1 MFKSLSINNYAL
13 IDRLDISVEPG
24 FTVITGET
32 GAGKSIMLG
41 ALGILLGGRAE
52 ARAVRTGAAK
62 CVVEAAFD
70 VSALGI
76 QGFFDEN
83 DIDFDGEE
91 CILRREVT
99 AAGKSRA
106 FINDT
111 PVPAARLK
119 ELGALVIDI
128 HSQHRN
134 LLIGREDYLLDTLD
148 TVAANSAEKEAYA
161 EAFAHWRKAEEDLK
175 ALRLQAEKGQTDGDY
190 LKFQLT
196 QIQEAT
202 LLPDE
207 QEELEKEN
215 ALLEHAEEIK
225 ASLGSAA
232 FAINGSDGER
242 LAELRRAAQ
251 LLESIAA
258 HLPEAAALAERLESA
273 RIEIGDIADELE
285 RQSEGIDFNPARAEQ
300 VASRLNLIYDLLQ
313 KHRAASITELLAL
326 AKDWEEQLNRLE
338 NMESLLEESQR
349 RCTALLA
356 DLSKK
361 GSVLTATRGKAAKIV
376 EQSLTESLHTLGM
389 PNVSIRFSLQP
400 REVPAACGMDTP
412 VFLFSANK
420 NVPMQPVSEIASG
433 GEIARVML
441 ALKGLIARHKNLP
454 TIIFDEIDTG
464 VSGTMAERMAVMMG
478 EIAKHCQVLC
488 ITHLPQIAAKGNAHF
503 RVHKEENETGTTSH
517 ISRLTPEERVRE
529 IATMLSGAEISEAAV
544 SNAKALLGMP

>member
-76 QGFFDEN
+76 QGFFEEN

-119 ELGALVIDI
+119 EIGALVIDI

-148 TVAANSAEKEAYA
+148 TVAANSAEKTAYA
-161 EAFAHWRKAEEDLK
+161 EAYAQWRKAEEELK

-196 QIQEAT
+196 QIQKAA

-225 ASLGSAA
+225 ASLGAA
-232 FAINGSDGER
+232 AAAINGSDGER
-242 LAELRRAAQ
+242 LSELRRAAQ
-251 LLESIAA
+251 QLESIAA

-273 RIEIGDIADELE
+273 RIEIGDIADELD

-300 VASRLNLIYDLLQ
+300 VTNRLNLIYDLLQ
-313 KHRAASITELLAL
+313 KHRAASISELLAL

-356 DLSKK
+356 DLRKL

-376 EQSLTESLHTLGM
+376 EQSLTESLHSLGM
-389 PNVSIRFSLQP
+389 PNVTIQFSLQP
-400 REVPAACGMDTP
+400 REMPAASGMDTP

-420 NVPMQPVSEIASG
+420 NVPVQPVSEIASG

-517 ISRLTPEERVRE
+517 ISRLSPEERVRE

-544 SNAKALLGMP
+544 SNAKALLGKS

>member
-76 QGFFDEN
+76 QGFFEEN

-119 ELGALVIDI
+119 EIGALVIDI

-148 TVAANSAEKEAYA
+148 TVAANSAEKTAYA
-161 EAFAHWRKAEEDLK
+161 EAYAQWRKAEEELK

-196 QIQEAT
+196 QIQEAA

-225 ASLGSAA
+225 ASLGAA
-232 FAINGSDGER
+232 AAAINGSDGER
-242 LAELRRAAQ
+242 LSELRRAAQ
-251 LLESIAA
+251 QLESIAA

-313 KHRAASITELLAL
+313 KHRAASISELLAL
-326 AKDWEEQLNRLE
+326 AKGWEEQLDRLE
-338 NMESLLEESQR
+338 NMESLLEESER

-356 DLSKK
+356 DLRKK

-517 ISRLTPEERVRE
+517 ISRLSPEERVRE
-529 IATMLSGAEISEAAV
+529 IATMLSGAAISEAAV
-544 SNAKALLGMP
+544 SNAKELLGMP

>member
-76 QGFFDEN
+76 QGFFEEN

-119 ELGALVIDI
+119 EIGALVIDI

-148 TVAANSAEKEAYA
+148 TVAANTAEKTAYA
-161 EAFAHWRKAEEDLK
+161 AAYTQWRKAEEDLK

-196 QIQEAT
+196 QIQEAA

-349 RCTALLA
+349 RCAALLA
-356 DLSKK
+356 DLRKK

-389 PNVSIRFSLQP
+389 PNVSIQFSLQP

-517 ISRLTPEERVRE
+517 ISRLSPEERVRE

>member
-32 GAGKSIMLG
+32 GAGKSIILG

-111 PVPAARLK
+111 PVLAARLK
-119 ELGALVIDI
+119 EIGALVIDI

-148 TVAANSAEKEAYA
+148 TVAANTAEKTAYA
-161 EAFAHWRKAEEDLK
+161 AAYAHWRKAEEDLK

-196 QIQEAT
+196 QIQEAA

-232 FAINGSDGER
+232 FAINGNDGER

-251 LLESIAA
+251 LLESIAV

-338 NMESLLEESQR
+338 NMESLLEESER

-356 DLSKK
+356 DLRKL

-376 EQSLTESLHTLGM
+376 EQSLTESLHSLGM
-389 PNVSIRFSLQP
+389 PNVTIQFSLQP
-400 REVPAACGMDTP
+400 REMPAASGMDTP

-420 NVPMQPVSEIASG
+420 NVPVLPVSEIASG

-517 ISRLTPEERVRE
+517 ISRLSPEERVRE

>member
-76 QGFFDEN
+76 QGFFEEN

-161 EAFAHWRKAEEDLK
+161 EAFAQWRKAEEDLK

-196 QIQEAT
+196 QIQEAA

-326 AKDWEEQLNRLE
+326 AKDWEEQINRLE

-349 RCTALLA
+349 RCAALLA
-356 DLSKK
+356 DLRQQ
-361 GSVLTATRGKAAKIV
+361 GSVLTATRGKAAEIV

-517 ISRLTPEERVRE
+517 ISRLSPEERVRE

>member
-119 ELGALVIDI
+119 EIGALVIDI

-148 TVAANSAEKEAYA
+148 TVAANSAEKTAYA
-161 EAFAHWRKAEEDLK
+161 AAYTQWRKAEEDLK

-196 QIQEAT
+196 QIQEAA

-225 ASLGSAA
+225 ASLGAAA
-232 FAINGSDGER
+232 FAINGNDGER

-251 LLESIAA
+251 QLESIAA

-285 RQSEGIDFNPARAEQ
+285 RQGEGIDFNPARAEQ

-349 RCTALLA
+349 RCAALLA
-356 DLSKK
+356 DLRKK
-361 GSVLTATRGKAAKIV
+361 GSVLTATRGKAAEIV

-389 PNVSIRFSLQP
+389 PNVSIQFSLQP

-517 ISRLTPEERVRE
+517 ISRLSPEERVRE

>member
-119 ELGALVIDI
+119 EIGALVIDI

-148 TVAANSAEKEAYA
+148 TVAANTAEKTAYA
-161 EAFAHWRKAEEDLK
+161 ATYAQWRKAEEDLK

-196 QIQEAT
+196 QIQEAA

-232 FAINGSDGER
+232 FAINGNDGER

-251 LLESIAA
+251 LLESIAV

-356 DLSKK
+356 DLRKK
-361 GSVLTATRGKAAKIV
+361 GSVLTATRGKAAEIV

-389 PNVSIRFSLQP
+389 PNVSIQFSLQP
-400 REVPAACGMDTP
+400 REVPAASGMDTP

-517 ISRLTPEERVRE
+517 ISRLSPEERVRE

>member
-76 QGFFDEN
+76 QEFFEEN

-119 ELGALVIDI
+119 EIGALVIDI

-148 TVAANSAEKEAYA
+148 TVAANTAENTAYA
-161 EAFAHWRKAEEDLK
+161 EAFAQWRKAEEDLK

-196 QIQEAT
+196 QIQEAA

-225 ASLGSAA
+225 ASLGAA
-232 FAINGSDGER
+232 AAAINGNDGER

-313 KHRAASITELLAL
+313 KHRAASISELLAL
-326 AKDWEEQLNRLE
+326 AKGWEEQLNRLE
-338 NMESLLEESQR
+338 NMESLLEESER

-356 DLSKK
+356 DLRKL

-389 PNVSIRFSLQP
+389 PNVSIQFSLQP

-420 NVPMQPVSEIASG
+420 NVPVQPVSEIASG

-488 ITHLPQIAAKGNAHF
+488 ITHLPQIAAKGTAHF

-517 ISRLTPEERVRE
+517 ISSLSPEERDRE

-544 SNAKALLGMP
+544 SNAKELLGKS

>member
-32 GAGKSIMLG
+32 GAGKSIILG

-119 ELGALVIDI
+119 EIGALVIDI

-148 TVAANSAEKEAYA
+148 TVAANTAEKTAYA
-161 EAFAHWRKAEEDLK
+161 AAYTQWRKAEEDLK

-196 QIQEAT
+196 QIQEAA

-232 FAINGSDGER
+232 FAINGNDGER

-349 RCTALLA
+349 RCAALLA
-356 DLSKK
+356 DLRKK

-517 ISRLTPEERVRE
+517 ISRLSPEERVRE

>member
-148 TVAANSAEKEAYA
+148 TVAANTAEKEAYA
-161 EAFAHWRKAEEDLK
+161 EAFAQWSKAEEDLK

-196 QIQEAT
+196 QIQEAA

-215 ALLEHAEEIK
+215 ALLEHAEDIK

-232 FAINGSDGER
+232 FAINGNDGER

-273 RIEIGDIADELE
+273 RIEIGDIADELD

-313 KHRAASITELLAL
+313 KHRAASIAELLAL
-326 AKDWEEQLNRLE
+326 AKGWEEQLNRLE

-349 RCTALLA
+349 RCAALLA
-356 DLSKK
+356 DLHKQ
-361 GSVLTATRGKAAKIV
+361 GSALTATRGKAAKIV

-517 ISRLTPEERVRE
+517 ISRLSPEERVRE

>member
-119 ELGALVIDI
+119 EIGALVIDI

-148 TVAANSAEKEAYA
+148 TVAANTAEKTAYA
-161 EAFAHWRKAEEDLK
+161 AAYTQWRKAEEDLK

-196 QIQEAT
+196 QIQEAA

-232 FAINGSDGER
+232 FAINGNDGER

-349 RCTALLA
+349 RCAALLA
-356 DLSKK
+356 DLRKK

-517 ISRLTPEERVRE
+517 ISRLSPEERVRE

>member
-76 QGFFDEN
+76 QGFFEEN

-119 ELGALVIDI
+119 EIGALVIDI

-148 TVAANSAEKEAYA
+148 TVAANTAEKEAYA
-161 EAFAHWRKAEEDLK
+161 EAYAHWRKAEEDLK

-196 QIQEAT
+196 QIQEAA

-349 RCTALLA
+349 RCAALLA
-356 DLSKK
+356 DLRKK
-361 GSVLTATRGKAAKIV
+361 GSVLTATRGKAANIV

-389 PNVSIRFSLQP
+389 PNVSIQFSLQP

-503 RVHKEENETGTTSH
+503 RVHKEENETDTTSH
-517 ISRLTPEERVRE
+517 ISRLSPEERVRE

-544 SNAKALLGMP
+544 SNAKALLGKS

>member
-196 QIQEAT
+196 QIQEAA

-251 LLESIAA
+251 QLESIAA

-285 RQSEGIDFNPARAEQ
+285 RQGEGIDFNPARAEQ

-349 RCTALLA
+349 RCAALLA
-356 DLSKK
+356 DLRKK

-389 PNVSIRFSLQP
+389 PNVSIQFSLQP

-517 ISRLTPEERVRE
+517 ISRLSPEERVRE

>member
-119 ELGALVIDI
+119 EIGALVIDI

-148 TVAANSAEKEAYA
+148 TVAANTAEKTAYA
-161 EAFAHWRKAEEDLK
+161 EAFAQWRKAEEDLK

-196 QIQEAT
+196 QIQEAA

-285 RQSEGIDFNPARAEQ
+285 RQGEGIDFNPARAEQ

-356 DLSKK
+356 DLRQQ

-389 PNVSIRFSLQP
+389 PNVSIQFSLQP

-517 ISRLTPEERVRE
+517 ISRLSPEERVRE

>member
-76 QGFFDEN
+76 QGFFEEN

-119 ELGALVIDI
+119 EIGALVIDI

-148 TVAANSAEKEAYA
+148 TVAANSAEKTAYA
-161 EAFAHWRKAEEDLK
+161 EAYAQWRKAEEELK

-196 QIQEAT
+196 QIQEAA

-225 ASLGSAA
+225 ASLGAA
-232 FAINGSDGER
+232 AAAINGSDGER
-242 LAELRRAAQ
+242 LSELRRAAQ
-251 LLESIAA
+251 QLESIAA

-356 DLSKK
+356 DLRKK
-361 GSVLTATRGKAAKIV
+361 GSVLTATRGKAAKVV

-389 PNVSIRFSLQP
+389 PNVSIQFSLQP

-517 ISRLTPEERVRE
+517 ISRLSPEERVRE

>member
-148 TVAANSAEKEAYA
+148 TVAANTAEKEAYA
-161 EAFAHWRKAEEDLK
+161 EAYAHWRKAEEDLK

-196 QIQEAT
+196 QIQEAA

-232 FAINGSDGER
+232 FAINGNDGER

-349 RCTALLA
+349 RCAALLA
-356 DLSKK
+356 DLRKK
-361 GSVLTATRGKAAKIV
+361 SSVLTATRGKAAIIV

-389 PNVSIRFSLQP
+389 PNVSIQFSLQP

-420 NVPMQPVSEIASG
+420 NVPVQPVSEIASG

-488 ITHLPQIAAKGNAHF
+488 ITHLPQIAAKGTAHF

-517 ISRLTPEERVRE
+517 ISRLSPEERVRE

>member
-119 ELGALVIDI
+119 EIGALVIDI

-148 TVAANSAEKEAYA
+148 TVAANSAEKTAYA
-161 EAFAHWRKAEEDLK
+161 EAYAQWRKAEEELK

-196 QIQEAT
+196 QIQEAA

-313 KHRAASITELLAL
+313 KHRAASIAELLAL

-349 RCTALLA
+349 RCAALLA
-356 DLSKK
+356 DLRQQ

-517 ISRLTPEERVRE
+517 ISRLSPEERVRE

-544 SNAKALLGMP
+544 SNAKALLGKS

>member
-119 ELGALVIDI
+119 EIGALVIDI

-148 TVAANSAEKEAYA
+148 TVAANTAEKTAYA
-161 EAFAHWRKAEEDLK
+161 EAFAQWRKAEEDLK

-196 QIQEAT
+196 QIQEAA

-273 RIEIGDIADELE
+273 RIEIGDIADELD

-300 VASRLNLIYDLLQ
+300 VTNRLNLIYDLLQ

-356 DLSKK
+356 NLHKQ
-361 GSVLTATRGKAAKIV
+361 GSVLTATRGKAANIV

-389 PNVSIRFSLQP
+389 PNVSIQFSLQP

-517 ISRLTPEERVRE
+517 ISRLSPEERIRE

>member
-119 ELGALVIDI
+119 EIGALVIDI

-148 TVAANSAEKEAYA
+148 IVAANSAEKEAYA
-161 EAFAHWRKAEEDLK
+161 EAFAQWRKAEEDLK

-196 QIQEAT
+196 QIQEAA

-349 RCTALLA
+349 RCAALLA
-356 DLSKK
+356 DLRKK

-517 ISRLTPEERVRE
+517 ISRLSPEERVRE

>member
-76 QGFFDEN
+76 QEFFEEN

-119 ELGALVIDI
+119 EIGALVIDI

-148 TVAANSAEKEAYA
+148 TVAANSAEKTAYA
-161 EAFAHWRKAEEDLK
+161 ATYAQWRKAEEDLK

-196 QIQEAT
+196 QIQEAA

-313 KHRAASITELLAL
+313 KHRAASIAELLAL
-326 AKDWEEQLNRLE
+326 AKDWEEQINRLE

-349 RCTALLA
+349 RCAALLV
-356 DLSKK
+356 DLRKK
-361 GSVLTATRGKAAKIV
+361 GSALTATRGKAAKIV

-389 PNVSIRFSLQP
+389 PNVTIQFSLQP
-400 REVPAACGMDTP
+400 REIPAASGMDTP

-517 ISRLTPEERVRE
+517 ISRLSPEERVRE

>member
-76 QGFFDEN
+76 QGFFEEN

-119 ELGALVIDI
+119 EIGALVIDI

-161 EAFAHWRKAEEDLK
+161 EAFAQWRKAEEDLK

-196 QIQEAT
+196 QIQEAA

-326 AKDWEEQLNRLE
+326 AKDWEEQINRLE

-356 DLSKK
+356 DLRKK
-361 GSVLTATRGKAAKIV
+361 GSVLTATRGKAAEIV

-517 ISRLTPEERVRE
+517 ISRLSPEERVRE

>member
-76 QGFFDEN
+76 QGFFEEN

-119 ELGALVIDI
+119 EIGALVIDI

-148 TVAANSAEKEAYA
+148 TVAANSAEKTAYA
-161 EAFAHWRKAEEDLK
+161 EAYAQWRKAEEELK

-196 QIQEAT
+196 QIQEAA

-225 ASLGSAA
+225 ASLGAA
-232 FAINGSDGER
+232 AAAINGSDGER
-242 LAELRRAAQ
+242 LSELRRAAQ
-251 LLESIAA
+251 QLESIAA

-285 RQSEGIDFNPARAEQ
+285 RQGEGIDFNPARAEQ

-313 KHRAASITELLAL
+313 KHRAASISELLAL
-326 AKDWEEQLNRLE
+326 AKGWEEQLDRLE

-349 RCTALLA
+349 RCAALLV
-356 DLSKK
+356 DLRKK
-361 GSVLTATRGKAAKIV
+361 GSALTATRGKAAKIV

-488 ITHLPQIAAKGNAHF
+488 ITHLPQIAAKGTTHF
-503 RVHKEENETGTTSH
+503 RVHKEESETGTTSH
-517 ISRLTPEERVRE
+517 ICLLSPEERVRE

-544 SNAKALLGMP
+544 SNAKALLGQS

>member
-76 QGFFDEN
+76 QGFFEEN

-119 ELGALVIDI
+119 EIGALVIDI

-148 TVAANSAEKEAYA
+148 TVAANTAEKTAYA

-196 QIQEAT
+196 QIQEAA

-349 RCTALLA
+349 RCAALLA
-356 DLSKK
+356 DLRKK
-361 GSVLTATRGKAAKIV
+361 GSVLTATRGKAAEIV

-389 PNVSIRFSLQP
+389 PNVSIQFSLQP
-400 REVPAACGMDTP
+400 REVTAACGMDTP

-517 ISRLTPEERVRE
+517 ISRLSPEERVRE

>member
-196 QIQEAT
+196 QIKEAA

-251 LLESIAA
+251 QLESIAA

-349 RCTALLA
+349 RCAALLA
-356 DLSKK
+356 DLRKK
-361 GSVLTATRGKAAKIV
+361 GSVLTATRGKAANIV

-488 ITHLPQIAAKGNAHF
+488 ITHLPQIAAKGTAHF
-503 RVHKEENETGTTSH
+503 RVHKEESETGTTSH
-517 ISRLTPEERVRE
+517 ICLLSPEERVRE
-529 IATMLSGAEISEAAV
+529 IATMLSGAAISEAAV
-544 SNAKALLGMP
+544 SNAKELLGKS

>member
-99 AAGKSRA
+99 AVGKSRA

-148 TVAANSAEKEAYA
+148 TVAANSAEKTAYA
-161 EAFAHWRKAEEDLK
+161 AAYAQWRKAEEDLK

-196 QIQEAT
+196 QIQEAA

-285 RQSEGIDFNPARAEQ
+285 SQSEGIDFNPARAEQ

-313 KHRAASITELLAL
+313 KHRAASIAELLAL
-326 AKDWEEQLNRLE
+326 AKDWEEQINRLE

-349 RCTALLA
+349 RCAALLV
-356 DLSKK
+356 DLRKK
-361 GSVLTATRGKAAKIV
+361 GSALTATRGKAAKIV

-389 PNVSIRFSLQP
+389 PNVSIQFSLQP

-517 ISRLTPEERVRE
+517 ISRLSPEERVRE

>member
-76 QGFFDEN
+76 QGFFEEN

-119 ELGALVIDI
+119 EIGALVIDI

-148 TVAANSAEKEAYA
+148 TVAANSAEKTAYA
-161 EAFAHWRKAEEDLK
+161 EAYAQWRKAEEDLK

-196 QIQEAT
+196 QIQEAA

-349 RCTALLA
+349 RCAALLA
-356 DLSKK
+356 DLRQQ
-361 GSVLTATRGKAAKIV
+361 GSVLTATRGKAAEIV

-517 ISRLTPEERVRE
+517 ISRLSPEERVRE

>member
-32 GAGKSIMLG
+32 GAGKSIILG

-119 ELGALVIDI
+119 EIGALVIDI

-148 TVAANSAEKEAYA
+148 TVAANTAEKTAYA
-161 EAFAHWRKAEEDLK
+161 EAYAQWRKAEEDLK

-196 QIQEAT
+196 QIQEAA

-338 NMESLLEESQR
+338 NMESLLAESER

-356 DLSKK
+356 DLRKK
-361 GSVLTATRGKAAKIV
+361 GSALTATRGKAAEIV

-517 ISRLTPEERVRE
+517 ISRLSPEERVRE

>member
-148 TVAANSAEKEAYA
+148 TVAANSAEKTAYA
-161 EAFAHWRKAEEDLK
+161 AAYAQWRKAEEDLK

-196 QIQEAT
+196 QIQEAA

-251 LLESIAA
+251 QLESIAA

-349 RCTALLA
+349 RCAALLA
-356 DLSKK
+356 DLRKK

-517 ISRLTPEERVRE
+517 ISRLSPEERVRE

>member
-119 ELGALVIDI
+119 EIGALVIDI

-148 TVAANSAEKEAYA
+148 TVAANTAEKTAYA
-161 EAFAHWRKAEEDLK
+161 EAFAQWRKAEEDLK

-196 QIQEAT
+196 QIQEAA

-242 LAELRRAAQ
+242 LAELRRTAQ

-356 DLSKK
+356 NLHKQ
-361 GSVLTATRGKAAKIV
+361 GSVLTATRGKAANIV

-389 PNVSIRFSLQP
+389 PNVSIQFSLQP

-517 ISRLTPEERVRE
+517 ISRLSPEERVRE

>member
-32 GAGKSIMLG
+32 GAGKSIILG

-119 ELGALVIDI
+119 EIGALVIDI

-148 TVAANSAEKEAYA
+148 TVAANTAEKEAYA
-161 EAFAHWRKAEEDLK
+161 EAFANWRKAEEDLK

-196 QIQEAT
+196 QIQEAA

-326 AKDWEEQLNRLE
+326 AKDWEEQINRLE

-349 RCTALLA
+349 RCAALLA
-356 DLSKK
+356 DLHKQ

-376 EQSLTESLHTLGM
+376 EQSLTESLHSLGM
-389 PNVSIRFSLQP
+389 PNVTIQFSLQP
-400 REVPAACGMDTP
+400 REMPAASGMDTP

-420 NVPMQPVSEIASG
+420 NVPVLPVSEIASG

-517 ISRLTPEERVRE
+517 ISRLSPEERVRE

>member
-32 GAGKSIMLG
+32 GAGKSIILG

-76 QGFFDEN
+76 QGFFEEN

-119 ELGALVIDI
+119 EIGALVIDI

-161 EAFAHWRKAEEDLK
+161 EAFAQWRKAEEELK

-196 QIQEAT
+196 QIQEAA

-313 KHRAASITELLAL
+313 KHRAASISELLAL
-326 AKDWEEQLNRLE
+326 AKGWEEQLDRLE
-338 NMESLLEESQR
+338 NMESLLEESER

-356 DLSKK
+356 DLRKL

-376 EQSLTESLHTLGM
+376 EQSLTESLHSLGM
-389 PNVSIRFSLQP
+389 PNVTIQFSLQP
-400 REVPAACGMDTP
+400 REMPAASGMDTP

-420 NVPMQPVSEIASG
+420 NVPVQPVSEIASG

-517 ISRLTPEERVRE
+517 ISRLSPEERVRE

>member
-119 ELGALVIDI
+119 EIGALVIDI

-148 TVAANSAEKEAYA
+148 TVAANTAEKTAYA
-161 EAFAHWRKAEEDLK
+161 AAYAQWRKAEEDLK

-196 QIQEAT
+196 QIQEAA

-313 KHRAASITELLAL
+313 KHRAASIADLLAL

-349 RCTALLA
+349 RCAALLA
-356 DLSKK
+356 DLRKK
-361 GSVLTATRGKAAKIV
+361 GSVLTATRGKAAEIV

-517 ISRLTPEERVRE
+517 ISRLSPEERVRE

>member
-119 ELGALVIDI
+119 EIGALVIDI
-128 HSQHRN
+128 HSQRRN

-161 EAFAHWRKAEEDLK
+161 EAFAQWRKAEEDLK

-196 QIQEAT
+196 QIQEAA

-326 AKDWEEQLNRLE
+326 AKDWEEQINRLE

-356 DLSKK
+356 DLRKK

-389 PNVSIRFSLQP
+389 PNVSIQFSLQP

-517 ISRLTPEERVRE
+517 ISRLSPEERVRE

>member
-76 QGFFDEN
+76 QGFFEEN

-161 EAFAHWRKAEEDLK
+161 EAFAQWRKAEEDLK

-196 QIQEAT
+196 QIQEAA

-251 LLESIAA
+251 QLESIAA

-273 RIEIGDIADELE
+273 RIEIGDIGDELE

-313 KHRAASITELLAL
+313 KHRAASIADLLAL

-349 RCTALLA
+349 RCAALLA
-356 DLSKK
+356 DLRKK
-361 GSVLTATRGKAAKIV
+361 GSVLTATRGKAANIV

-517 ISRLTPEERVRE
+517 ISRLSPEERVRE

>member
-76 QGFFDEN
+76 QGFFEEN

-119 ELGALVIDI
+119 EIGALVIDI

-148 TVAANSAEKEAYA
+148 TVAANTAEKEAYA
-161 EAFAHWRKAEEDLK
+161 EAFAQWRKAEEDLK

-196 QIQEAT
+196 QIQEAA

-251 LLESIAA
+251 QLERIAA

-313 KHRAASITELLAL
+313 KHRAASIADLLAL

-349 RCTALLA
+349 RCAALLA
-356 DLSKK
+356 DLRKK
-361 GSVLTATRGKAAKIV
+361 GSVLTATRGKAAEIV

-389 PNVSIRFSLQP
+389 PNVSIQFSLQP

-517 ISRLTPEERVRE
+517 ISRLSPEERVRE

>member
-32 GAGKSIMLG
+32 GAGKSIILG

-76 QGFFDEN
+76 QGFFEEN

-119 ELGALVIDI
+119 EIGALVIDI

-148 TVAANSAEKEAYA
+148 TVAANSAEKTAYA
-161 EAFAHWRKAEEDLK
+161 EAYAQWRKAEEELK

-196 QIQEAT
+196 QIQEAA

-225 ASLGSAA
+225 ASLGAAA

-251 LLESIAA
+251 LLESITV

-300 VASRLNLIYDLLQ
+300 VTSRLNLIYDLLQ

-349 RCTALLA
+349 RCAALLA
-356 DLSKK
+356 DLRKK

-389 PNVSIRFSLQP
+389 PNVSIHFSLQP

-517 ISRLTPEERVRE
+517 ISRLSPEERVRE

>member
-148 TVAANSAEKEAYA
+148 TVAANSAEKTAYA
-161 EAFAHWRKAEEDLK
+161 AAYAQWRKAEEDLK

-196 QIQEAT
+196 QIQEAA

-300 VASRLNLIYDLLQ
+300 VAGRLNLIYDLLQ

-356 DLSKK
+356 DLRKK
-361 GSVLTATRGKAAKIV
+361 GSVLTATRGKAAEIV

-389 PNVSIRFSLQP
+389 PNVSIHFSLQP
-400 REVPAACGMDTP
+400 REVPAASGMDTP

-420 NVPMQPVSEIASG
+420 NEPMQPVSEIASG

-517 ISRLTPEERVRE
+517 ISRLSPEERVRE

>member
-32 GAGKSIMLG
+32 GAGKSIILG

-76 QGFFDEN
+76 QGFFEEN

-119 ELGALVIDI
+119 EIGALVIDI

-148 TVAANSAEKEAYA
+148 TVAANTTEKTAYA
-161 EAFAHWRKAEEDLK
+161 EAYAQWRKAEEDLK

-196 QIQEAT
+196 QIQEAA

-225 ASLGSAA
+225 ASLGAAA
-232 FAINGSDGER
+232 FAINGNDGER

-251 LLESIAA
+251 QLESIAA

-285 RQSEGIDFNPARAEQ
+285 RQGEGIDFNPARAEQ

-313 KHRAASITELLAL
+313 KHRAASIADLLAL
-326 AKDWEEQLNRLE
+326 AKDWEEQINRLE

-349 RCTALLA
+349 RCAALLA
-356 DLSKK
+356 DLHKQ
-361 GSVLTATRGKAAKIV
+361 GSALTATRGKAAKIV

-517 ISRLTPEERVRE
+517 ISRLSPEERVRE

>member
-119 ELGALVIDI
+119 EIGALVIDI

-161 EAFAHWRKAEEDLK
+161 AAYAQWRKAEEDLK

-196 QIQEAT
+196 QIQEAA

-242 LAELRRAAQ
+242 LTELRRAAQ

-326 AKDWEEQLNRLE
+326 AKDWEEQINRLE

-356 DLSKK
+356 DLRKK
-361 GSVLTATRGKAAKIV
+361 GSVLTATRGKAAEIV

-389 PNVSIRFSLQP
+389 PNVSIQFSLQP
-400 REVPAACGMDTP
+400 REMPAASGMDTP

-517 ISRLTPEERVRE
+517 ISRLSPEERVRE